1 MYRDFPYIKDLKWTS
16 TGAFFKFLDIIDI
29 EFIISKKP
37 DAETCDLN
45 VRNASR
51 TRYFKVND
59 ELDKAGSAY
68 IWTICGFKTIEEAI
82 ERANLIFK
90 NAMADFLS
98 LYMDELL
105 KLTDIGKVSDYINKN
120 WNEFENFRT
129 EVSGKDMK
137 MYNGWGVE

>member
-37 DAETCDLN
+37 NAEAYDLN

-51 TRYFKVND
+51 THCFKVND
-59 ELDKAGSAY
+59 ELDEAGSAY
-68 IWTICGFKTIEEAI
+68 IWTICGFKTVEEAI

-90 NAMADFLS
+90 NAMAGFLS

-105 KLTDIGKVSDYINKN
+105 KLTDIGEVNLDYINKN

-129 EVSGKDMK
+129 EVTKDIK